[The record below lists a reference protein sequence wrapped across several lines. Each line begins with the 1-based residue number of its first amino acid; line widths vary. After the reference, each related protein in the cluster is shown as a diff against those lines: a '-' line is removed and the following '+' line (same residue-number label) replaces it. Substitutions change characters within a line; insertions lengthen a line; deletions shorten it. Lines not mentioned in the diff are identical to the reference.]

1 MRVAPNNNICYGALA
16 CVIPCN
22 FCRLAQDLS
31 PQNDR
36 RAPTL
41 LVNRLQGRIKKIMQG
56 DEDVGKVP
64 QQVSVMLGERAPVWL
79 SCCVLS
85 LPDNLSLIHI

>member
-1 MRVAPNNNICYGALA
+1 M
-16 CVIPCN
+16 
-22 FCRLAQDLS
+22 
-31 PQNDR
+31 
-36 RAPTL
+36 
-41 LVNRLQGRIKKIMQG
+41 NRLQGRIKKIMQG

-85 LPDNLSLIHI
+85 LLTTVRLS